1 MIQHLSDEIRRYDK
15 KIEKLGAEK
24 YPQTWRMR
32 TIPGVGPITS
42 LAFVLN
48 LDNDQTKLTSS
59 RAAGPRMGLR
69 PKQRSSGKR
78 APQLSITK
86 SGDQMLR
93 RLLVQCGQYTLGHF
107 GTDSQLRRWGLG
119 LAARG
124 GKAAKRKAV
133 VAVAR
138 KLAILLHVLW
148 KREMDFDP
156 FYGRKD
162 EQPPAPTAAAPT
174 RPATA
179 G

>member
-1 MIQHLSDEIRRYDK
+1 M
-15 KIEKLGAEK
+15 
-24 YPQTWRMR
+24 
-32 TIPGVGPITS
+32 GPITL

-48 LDNDQTKLTSS
+48 LDNDQTKLKSS

-69 PKQRSSGKR
+69 PKERSSGKS
-78 APQLSITK
+78 APHLSITK
-86 SGDQMLR
+86 SGDPMLR
-93 RLLVQCGQYTLGHF
+93 RLLVQCGQYRWGHF

-148 KREMDFDP
+148 KRKMDFDP
-156 FYGRKD
+156 FYGMKG
-162 EQPPAPTAAAPT
+162 EKPPALTA
-174 RPATA
+174 
-179 G
+179 

>member
-1 MIQHLSDEIRRYDK
+1 
-15 KIEKLGAEK
+15 
-24 YPQTWRMR
+24 MR

-48 LDNDQTKLTSS
+48 LDNDQTKLKTS

-69 PKQRSSGKR
+69 PKQRNSGKST
-78 APQLSITK
+78 PQLGITK

-93 RLLVQCGQYTLGHF
+93 RLLVQGGQYTLGHF

-156 FYGRKD
+156 FYGRKG
-162 EQPPAPTAAAPT
+162 EQPAAPTAAAPT